1 MNFRKS
7 SPELHGVYYKMQ
19 GYSQTRKYKKK
30 NNSPKVNVVEI
41 MKSGRRILLKPK
53 KERVEDLQFKYT
65 SQSNESMDYNQVVN
79 ILKTKRFRNSCIC
92 FKLCFIHLQHFVA
105 SVFLYIK

>member
-1 MNFRKS
+1 MGNDDVQKLEPSVHNVLELPNIKKKS

-65 SQSNESMDYNQVVN
+65 SSQMRVWIITRIVKNLRKPVE
-79 ILKTKRFRNSCIC
+79 
-92 FKLCFIHLQHFVA
+92 
-105 SVFLYIK
+105 